1 MNKASWSLGLHPHIA
16 AELVWTVGGN
26 QELLSSSYFHQFMM
40 DSDGSPRT
48 VVLEFGKETP
58 GQTLNLSSFLEEKE
72 EATAA
77 RMEGGDVVD
86 K

>member
-1 MNKASWSLGLHPHIA
+1 
-16 AELVWTVGGN
+16 
-26 QELLSSSYFHQFMM
+26 MM
-40 DSDGSPRT
+40 DSDGSPRA
-48 VVLEFGKETP
+48 VVLEFGRETP